1 MLIEN
6 HQPNTGH
13 SKRMLEWQP
22 TLFDTPATML
32 MRQEFEE
39 LKASND
45 RMRRAMFA
53 TNDFLKKEIE
63 VLSNVVSD
71 LAEAYVELV
80 NRIKQ

>member
-1 MLIEN
+1 MLTEN
-6 HQPNTGH
+6 RPQNIGH
-13 SKRMLEWQP
+13 SKRILEWQP
-22 TLFDTPATML
+22 TLFDTPATVL

-45 RMRRAMFA
+45 KLRRSMFA

-80 NRIKQ
+80 NRTKQ